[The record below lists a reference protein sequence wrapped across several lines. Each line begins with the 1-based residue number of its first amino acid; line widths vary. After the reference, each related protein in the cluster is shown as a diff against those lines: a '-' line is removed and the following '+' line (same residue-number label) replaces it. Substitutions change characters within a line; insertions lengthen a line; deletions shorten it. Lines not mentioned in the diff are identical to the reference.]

1 MELKLDRNKTYGLAL
16 EGGGAK
22 GAYQIGAWKALRE
35 AGIRFSAVSG
45 TSVGALNGAM
55 IVMDDLEKA
64 ENVWNNIHFSQVMDV
79 DDEEMRR
86 LMNRDIPL
94 SELKS
99 TLRSVADIVRNRGFD
114 VTPLRKWVAEVV
126 DADKVCH
133 SDTDFFIVTYS
144 LSDHQELELKAS
156 DLDKDELCDMLLAS
170 AYLPAFRLEKLGGK
184 YYADGGVQDVVP
196 IHALVENGCK
206 DIIALRIFGFGIE
219 KRFRIPDDVHVT
231 TIGPTVD
238 LGNILNFDAEQ
249 SRQNMRLG
257 YFDAQRVL
265 YGLYGS
271 TYYIDRTMS
280 EDAARQQLLEYLGRI
295 PIPPYLNRESE
306 EIDNTR
312 YQTVY
317 SKFEGSV
324 AAPTAGLH
332 FTPEL
337 IESMRGRGFGFEE
350 VTLHVGAGTFL
361 PVKDDDAA
369 RHPMHTEHFEVRCGT
384 VARLLERWGHITAVG
399 TTSVRTLESLTALAW
414 RIRQEGAPDADRVIG
429 QWELYDI
436 PADYTGREALGDLLG
451 WMEAHGVE
459 RLKAATQIM
468 ITPLGYEFRIV
479 RNIVTNFHQPKST
492 LLLLVSAFVGD
503 DWHRIYD
510 YALAHDF
517 RFLSYGDSSVLLRD

>member
-144 LSDHQELELKAS
+144 LTDHQELELKAS

-280 EDAARQQLLEYLGRI
+280 EDAARQQLLEYLG
-295 PIPPYLNRESE
+295 P
-306 EIDNTR
+306 D
-312 YQTVY
+312 
-317 SKFEGSV
+317 EGSLRTFHEKTLPQI
-324 AAPTAGLH
+324 AKALKCDGDYYDL
-332 FTPEL
+332 L
-337 IESMRGRGFGFEE
+337 I
-350 VTLHVGAGTFL
+350 
-361 PVKDDDAA
+361 AA
-369 RHPMHTEHFEVRCGT
+369 RR
-384 VARLLERWGHITAVG
+384 
-399 TTSVRTLESLTALAW
+399 
-414 RIRQEGAPDADRVIG
+414 EGA
-429 QWELYDI
+429 
-436 PADYTGREALGDLLG
+436 
-451 WMEAHGVE
+451 
-459 RLKAATQIM
+459 
-468 ITPLGYEFRIV
+468 
-479 RNIVTNFHQPKST
+479 
-492 LLLLVSAFVGD
+492 
-503 DWHRIYD
+503 WHR
-510 YALAHDF
+510 
-517 RFLSYGDSSVLLRD
+517 V

>member
-35 AGIRFSAVSG
+35 ADIRFSAVSG

-114 VTPLRKWVAEVV
+114 VTPLRNWVAEVV
-126 DADKVCH
+126 DADKICH

-238 LGNILNFDAEQ
+238 LGNILNFDAELDVQ
-249 SRQNMRLG
+249 DNVTAMTASL
-257 YFDAQRVL
+257 
-265 YGLYGS
+265 S
-271 TYYIDRTMS
+271 TVTTMQVTY
-280 EDAARQQLLEYLGRI
+280 AARNSDFDGHDIHEGDYLGLCDGALLAVTPDLTAI
-295 PIPPYLNRESE
+295 LTKMAEKTGAEDHSFINIFYGCDISE
-306 EIDNTR
+306 ADAE
-312 YQTVY
+312 
-317 SKFEGSV
+317 
-324 AAPTAGLH
+324 
-332 FTPEL
+332 
-337 IESMRGRGFGFEE
+337 
-350 VTLHVGAGTFL
+350 
-361 PVKDDDAA
+361 AA
-369 RHPMHTEHFEVRCGT
+369 RDIFAAH
-384 VARLLERWGHITAVG
+384 
-399 TTSVRTLESLTALAW
+399 
-414 RIRQEGAPDADRVIG
+414 APDAEINLLSGG
-429 QWELYDI
+429 QPIYYYLI
-436 PADYTGREALGDLLG
+436 
-451 WMEAHGVE
+451 
-459 RLKAATQIM
+459 
-468 ITPLGYEFRIV
+468 
-479 RNIVTNFHQPKST
+479 
-492 LLLLVSAFVGD
+492 SAE
-503 DWHRIYD
+503 
-510 YALAHDF
+510 
-517 RFLSYGDSSVLLRD
+517 

>member
-1 MELKLDRNKTYGLAL
+1 MELKLDCNKTYGLAL

-79 DDEEMRR
+79 DDEEMRK

-126 DADKVCH
+126 DADKICH
-133 SDTDFFIVTYS
+133 SDIDFFIVTYS

-156 DLDKDELCDMLLAS
+156 DLDEDELCDMLLAS

-231 TIGPTVD
+231 TIGPTAD

-280 EDAARQQLLEYLGRI
+280 EDAARQQLLEYIGPDDGSLRTFHEKTLPQIAKALKCEGDYYDLLIAVLEHDAQALGIESTRIVTDMELLETILAQPEPPADILSAQPEPEAEAPAAPEAAESAEPSAAEEVAAKAAELSQDIEKHLNRLLGRMR
-295 PIPPYLNRESE
+295 PRRNHPGTAENAEPE
-306 EIDNTR
+306 
-312 YQTVY
+312 
-317 SKFEGSV
+317 
-324 AAPTAGLH
+324 AAA
-332 FTPEL
+332 
-337 IESMRGRGFGFEE
+337 
-350 VTLHVGAGTFL
+350 
-361 PVKDDDAA
+361 DAA
-369 RHPMHTEHFEVRCGT
+369 E
-384 VARLLERWGHITAVG
+384 
-399 TTSVRTLESLTALAW
+399 
-414 RIRQEGAPDADRVIG
+414 
-429 QWELYDI
+429 
-436 PADYTGREALGDLLG
+436 
-451 WMEAHGVE
+451 
-459 RLKAATQIM
+459 K
-468 ITPLGYEFRIV
+468 
-479 RNIVTNFHQPKST
+479 
-492 LLLLVSAFVGD
+492 
-503 DWHRIYD
+503 
-510 YALAHDF
+510 
-517 RFLSYGDSSVLLRD
+517 

>member
-79 DDEEMRR
+79 DDEEMRK

-126 DADKVCH
+126 DADKICH
-133 SDTDFFIVTYS
+133 SDIDFFIVTYS

-156 DLDKDELCDMLLAS
+156 DLDEDELCDMLLAS

-231 TIGPTVD
+231 TIGPTAD

-280 EDAARQQLLEYLGRI
+280 EDAARQQLLEYIGPDDGSLRTFHEKTLPQIAKALKCEGDYYDLLIAVLEHDAQALGIESTRIVTDMELLETILAQPEPPADILSAQPEPEAEAPAAPEAAESAEPSAAEEVAAKAAELSQDIEKHINRLLGRMR
-295 PIPPYLNRESE
+295 PRRNRPGTAENAE
-306 EIDNTR
+306 PE
-312 YQTVY
+312 
-317 SKFEGSV
+317 
-324 AAPTAGLH
+324 AAA
-332 FTPEL
+332 
-337 IESMRGRGFGFEE
+337 
-350 VTLHVGAGTFL
+350 
-361 PVKDDDAA
+361 DAA
-369 RHPMHTEHFEVRCGT
+369 E
-384 VARLLERWGHITAVG
+384 
-399 TTSVRTLESLTALAW
+399 
-414 RIRQEGAPDADRVIG
+414 
-429 QWELYDI
+429 
-436 PADYTGREALGDLLG
+436 
-451 WMEAHGVE
+451 
-459 RLKAATQIM
+459 K
-468 ITPLGYEFRIV
+468 
-479 RNIVTNFHQPKST
+479 
-492 LLLLVSAFVGD
+492 
-503 DWHRIYD
+503 
-510 YALAHDF
+510 
-517 RFLSYGDSSVLLRD
+517 

>member
-114 VTPLRKWVAEVV
+114 VTPLRNWVAEVV
-126 DADKVCH
+126 DADKICH

-249 SRQNMRLG
+249 SRKNMRLG

-280 EDAARQQLLEYLGRI
+280 EDAARQQLLEYLGTDDGSLRTFHEKTLPQIARALSTRI
-295 PIPPYLNRESE
+295 HCLCGAFPVSRTLTPNSSARFFAASSGSDCAVIWLERKSTEMDCSHSAAFARSSFRSVCWSS
-306 EIDNTR
+306 TR
-312 YQTVY
+312 
-317 SKFEGSV
+317 
-324 AAPTAGLH
+324 
-332 FTPEL
+332 
-337 IESMRGRGFGFEE
+337 R
-350 VTLHVGAGTFL
+350 
-361 PVKDDDAA
+361 AA
-369 RHPMHTEHFEVRCGT
+369 RILCPMSSCTRSFIASVSSSRMISGIC
-384 VARLLERWGHITAVG
+384 
-399 TTSVRTLESLTALAW
+399 TSSRRSRSFASASFAFSAFSW
-414 RIRQEGAPDADRVIG
+414 FC
-429 QWELYDI
+429 
-436 PADYTGREALGDLLG
+436 
-451 WMEAHGVE
+451 
-459 RLKAATQIM
+459 
-468 ITPLGYEFRIV
+468 FRI
-479 RNIVTNFHQPKST
+479 
-492 LLLLVSAFVGD
+492 
-503 DWHRIYD
+503 
-510 YALAHDF
+510 
-517 RFLSYGDSSVLLRD
+517 SSVTSAAVICV

>member
-94 SELKS
+94 
-99 TLRSVADIVRNRGFD
+99 
-114 VTPLRKWVAEVV
+114 V

-280 EDAARQQLLEYLGRI
+280 EDTARQQLLEYLG
-295 PIPPYLNRESE
+295 PG
-306 EIDNTR
+306 
-312 YQTVY
+312 
-317 SKFEGSV
+317 EGSLRTFHEKTLPQIAKALKCEGDYYDLLVAVLEHDAKELGIEPERIMTDMELLQAILTQPELPEAIVPAQEPDAPAKPEPEPESSAQAAAPKATDEV
-324 AAPTAGLH
+324 AAKAA
-332 FTPEL
+332 EL
-337 IESMRGRGFGFEE
+337 SQDIEK
-350 VTLHVGAGTFL
+350 HIN
-361 PVKDDDAA
+361 
-369 RHPMHTEHFEVRCGT
+369 
-384 VARLLERWGHITAVG
+384 RLLGKMRPRRNRPGTA
-399 TTSVRTLESLTALAW
+399 ENA
-414 RIRQEGAPDADRVIG
+414 APEADADG
-429 QWELYDI
+429 PEK
-436 PADYTGREALGDLLG
+436 E
-451 WMEAHGVE
+451 
-459 RLKAATQIM
+459 
-468 ITPLGYEFRIV
+468 
-479 RNIVTNFHQPKST
+479 
-492 LLLLVSAFVGD
+492 
-503 DWHRIYD
+503 
-510 YALAHDF
+510 
-517 RFLSYGDSSVLLRD
+517 

>member
-144 LSDHQELELKAS
+144 LTDHQELELKAS

-280 EDAARQQLLEYLGRI
+280 EDAARQQLLEYLGTDEGSLRTFHEKTLPQI
-295 PIPPYLNRESE
+295 AKALKCDGDYYDLLIAVLEHDAKELGIESE
-306 EIDNTR
+306 RIMTDMELLQAILA
-312 YQTVY
+312 Q
-317 SKFEGSV
+317 
-324 AAPTAGLH
+324 
-332 FTPEL
+332 PEPPEAIL
-337 IESMRGRGFGFEE
+337 PAQEPEARRKRRRRPAM
-350 VTLHVGAGTFL
+350 TLR
-361 PVKDDDAA
+361 PPRPKPPKKS
-369 RHPMHTEHFEVRCGT
+369 RPKPPSCR
-384 VARLLERWGHITAVG
+384 
-399 TTSVRTLESLTALAW
+399 RTLKSTSTVCSAKCGRAALAPG
-414 RIRQEGAPDADRVIG
+414 RRKTPNRKPPLMRQKNKYTNAPGRPHGRPNSLDTGKSPEPDGSGDFASLG
-429 QWELYDI
+429 EEL
-436 PADYTGREALGDLLG
+436 G
-451 WMEAHGVE
+451 
-459 RLKAATQIM
+459 
-468 ITPLGYEFRIV
+468 
-479 RNIVTNFHQPKST
+479 
-492 LLLLVSAFVGD
+492 
-503 DWHRIYD
+503 
-510 YALAHDF
+510 
-517 RFLSYGDSSVLLRD
+517 

>member
-79 DDEEMRR
+79 DDEEMRK

-126 DADKVCH
+126 DADKICH
-133 SDTDFFIVTYS
+133 SDIDFFIVTYS

-156 DLDKDELCDMLLAS
+156 DLDEDELCDMLLAS

-231 TIGPTVD
+231 TIGPTAD

-280 EDAARQQLLEYLGRI
+280 EDAARQQLLEYIGPDDGSLRTFHEKTLPQIAKALKCEGDYYDLLIAVLEHDAQALGIESTRIVTDMELLETILAQPEPPADILSAQPEPEAETPAAPEAAESAEPSAAEEVAAKAAELSQDIEKHLNRLLGRMR
-295 PIPPYLNRESE
+295 PRRNRPGTAE
-306 EIDNTR
+306 N
-312 YQTVY
+312 
-317 SKFEGSV
+317 
-324 AAPTAGLH
+324 AAPASETD
-332 FTPEL
+332 TD
-337 IESMRGRGFGFEE
+337 
-350 VTLHVGAGTFL
+350 
-361 PVKDDDAA
+361 K
-369 RHPMHTEHFEVRCGT
+369 
-384 VARLLERWGHITAVG
+384 
-399 TTSVRTLESLTALAW
+399 
-414 RIRQEGAPDADRVIG
+414 AD
-429 QWELYDI
+429 
-436 PADYTGREALGDLLG
+436 T
-451 WMEAHGVE
+451 
-459 RLKAATQIM
+459 
-468 ITPLGYEFRIV
+468 
-479 RNIVTNFHQPKST
+479 
-492 LLLLVSAFVGD
+492 
-503 DWHRIYD
+503 
-510 YALAHDF
+510 
-517 RFLSYGDSSVLLRD
+517 

>member
-114 VTPLRKWVAEVV
+114 VTPLRNWVAEVV
-126 DADKVCH
+126 DADKICH

-184 YYADGGVQDVVP
+184 YYTDGGVQDVVP

-249 SRQNMRLG
+249 SRKNMRLG

-280 EDAARQQLLEYLGRI
+280 EDAARQQLLEYLGTDDGSLRTFHEKTLPQIAKALKCDGDYYDLLIAVLEHDAKELGIASERI
-295 PIPPYLNRESE
+295 MTDMELLQAILSQPEPPEAILPAQGSDTPAETE
-306 EIDNTR
+306 PEAADNTQPPRPKPPKKSRPRPPSCRRTLKSTSTVSSAR
-312 YQTVY
+312 YGRAATGPARRKTLRRKPTQTCR
-317 SKFEGSV
+317 KKNER
-324 AAPTAGLH
+324 T
-332 FTPEL
+332 
-337 IESMRGRGFGFEE
+337 
-350 VTLHVGAGTFL
+350 GA
-361 PVKDDDAA
+361 AA
-369 RHPMHTEHFEVRCGT
+369 RPPHF
-384 VARLLERWGHITAVG
+384 
-399 TTSVRTLESLTALAW
+399 
-414 RIRQEGAPDADRVIG
+414 
-429 QWELYDI
+429 
-436 PADYTGREALGDLLG
+436 
-451 WMEAHGVE
+451 
-459 RLKAATQIM
+459 
-468 ITPLGYEFRIV
+468 
-479 RNIVTNFHQPKST
+479 
-492 LLLLVSAFVGD
+492 
-503 DWHRIYD
+503 
-510 YALAHDF
+510 
-517 RFLSYGDSSVLLRD
+517 

>member
-114 VTPLRKWVAEVV
+114 VTPLRSVLLSSE
-126 DADKVCH
+126 
-133 SDTDFFIVTYS
+133 SGMSRFMRRRISSSSTS

-249 SRQNMRLG
+249 SRKNMRLG

-280 EDAARQQLLEYLGRI
+280 EDAARQQLLEYLGTDDGSLRTFHEKTLPQIARALKCEGDYYDLLIAVLEHDAKELGIASERI
-295 PIPPYLNRESE
+295 MTDMELLQAILSQPEPPEAILPAQGSDTPAETEPETADDTQAAAPKAAE
-306 EIDNTR
+306 E
-312 YQTVY
+312 
-317 SKFEGSV
+317 V
-324 AAPTAGLH
+324 AAKAA
-332 FTPEL
+332 EL
-337 IESMRGRGFGFEE
+337 SQDIEK
-350 VTLHVGAGTFL
+350 HIN
-361 PVKDDDAA
+361 
-369 RHPMHTEHFEVRCGT
+369 
-384 VARLLERWGHITAVG
+384 RLLGKMRPRRNRPG
-399 TTSVRTLESLTALAW
+399 TTENA
-414 RIRQEGAPDADRVIG
+414 APEADADG
-429 QWELYDI
+429 PEK
-436 PADYTGREALGDLLG
+436 E
-451 WMEAHGVE
+451 
-459 RLKAATQIM
+459 
-468 ITPLGYEFRIV
+468 
-479 RNIVTNFHQPKST
+479 
-492 LLLLVSAFVGD
+492 
-503 DWHRIYD
+503 
-510 YALAHDF
+510 
-517 RFLSYGDSSVLLRD
+517 

>member
-79 DDEEMRR
+79 DDEEMRK

-126 DADKVCH
+126 DADKICH
-133 SDTDFFIVTYS
+133 SDIDFFIVTYS

-156 DLDKDELCDMLLAS
+156 DLDEDELCDMLLAS

-231 TIGPTVD
+231 TIGPTAD

-280 EDAARQQLLEYLGRI
+280 EDAARQQLLEYIGPDDGSLRTFHEKTLPQIAKALKCEGDYYDLLIAVLEHDAQALGIESTRIVTDMELLETILAQPEPPADILSAQPEPEAEAPAAPEAAESAEPSAAEEVAAKAAELSQDIEKHLNRLLGRMR
-295 PIPPYLNRESE
+295 PRRNHPGTAENAEPE
-306 EIDNTR
+306 
-312 YQTVY
+312 
-317 SKFEGSV
+317 
-324 AAPTAGLH
+324 AAA
-332 FTPEL
+332 
-337 IESMRGRGFGFEE
+337 
-350 VTLHVGAGTFL
+350 
-361 PVKDDDAA
+361 DAA
-369 RHPMHTEHFEVRCGT
+369 E
-384 VARLLERWGHITAVG
+384 
-399 TTSVRTLESLTALAW
+399 
-414 RIRQEGAPDADRVIG
+414 
-429 QWELYDI
+429 
-436 PADYTGREALGDLLG
+436 
-451 WMEAHGVE
+451 
-459 RLKAATQIM
+459 K
-468 ITPLGYEFRIV
+468 
-479 RNIVTNFHQPKST
+479 
-492 LLLLVSAFVGD
+492 
-503 DWHRIYD
+503 
-510 YALAHDF
+510 
-517 RFLSYGDSSVLLRD
+517 

>member
-114 VTPLRKWVAEVV
+114 VTPLRNWVAEVV
-126 DADKVCH
+126 DADKICH
-133 SDTDFFIVTYS
+133 SDMDFFIVTYS

-280 EDAARQQLLEYLGRI
+280 EGAARQLGKPRGRYVTLDLSPLQKNADDVLERASRAVGAELRALLGENVKSVLVAGLGNANMTPDAIGPRSAEHVLVTRHLRQNGAFSAFCSVSVLTPGVLGRTGI
-295 PIPPYLNRESE
+295 EAMETLRGTVRAVQPDAVIA
-306 EIDNTR
+306 IDALASR
-312 YQTVY
+312 SLMRLCSTVQL
-317 SKFEGSV
+317 SDTGIVPGSGV
-324 AAPTAGLH
+324 GNHRCPLSRDTLGVPVYAIGVPT
-332 FTPEL
+332 
-337 IESMRGRGFGFEE
+337 
-350 VTLHVGAGTFL
+350 VV
-361 PVKDDDAA
+361 DAA
-369 RHPMHTEHFEVRCGT
+369 TLTLDVLEEAGKSDVDPAALRGHET
-384 VARLLERWGHITAVG
+384 VMV
-399 TTSVRTLESLTALAW
+399 TTRDIDAQ
-414 RIRQEGAPDADRVIG
+414 IRELSRVIG
-429 QWELYDI
+429 YGIDLALQPLDFSELC
-436 PADYTGREALGDLLG
+436 ALMG
-451 WMEAHGVE
+451 
-459 RLKAATQIM
+459 
-468 ITPLGYEFRIV
+468 
-479 RNIVTNFHQPKST
+479 
-492 LLLLVSAFVGD
+492 
-503 DWHRIYD
+503 
-510 YALAHDF
+510 
-517 RFLSYGDSSVLLRD
+517 

>member
-79 DDEEMRR
+79 DDEEMRK

-126 DADKVCH
+126 DADKICH
-133 SDTDFFIVTYS
+133 SDIDFFIVTYS

-156 DLDKDELCDMLLAS
+156 DLDEDELCDMLLAS

-231 TIGPTVD
+231 TIGPTAD

-280 EDAARQQLLEYLGRI
+280 EDAARQQLLEYIGPDDGSLRTFHEKTLPQIAKALKCEGDYYDLLIAVLEHDAQALGIESTRIVTDMELLETILAQPEPPADILSAQPESEAEAPAAPEAAESAEPSAAEEVAAKAAELSQDIEKHLNRLLGRMR
-295 PIPPYLNRESE
+295 PRRNRPGTAE
-306 EIDNTR
+306 N
-312 YQTVY
+312 
-317 SKFEGSV
+317 
-324 AAPTAGLH
+324 AAPASETD
-332 FTPEL
+332 TD
-337 IESMRGRGFGFEE
+337 
-350 VTLHVGAGTFL
+350 
-361 PVKDDDAA
+361 K
-369 RHPMHTEHFEVRCGT
+369 
-384 VARLLERWGHITAVG
+384 
-399 TTSVRTLESLTALAW
+399 
-414 RIRQEGAPDADRVIG
+414 AD
-429 QWELYDI
+429 
-436 PADYTGREALGDLLG
+436 T
-451 WMEAHGVE
+451 
-459 RLKAATQIM
+459 
-468 ITPLGYEFRIV
+468 
-479 RNIVTNFHQPKST
+479 
-492 LLLLVSAFVGD
+492 
-503 DWHRIYD
+503 
-510 YALAHDF
+510 
-517 RFLSYGDSSVLLRD
+517 

>member
-249 SRQNMRLG
+249 SRKNMRLG

-280 EDAARQQLLEYLGRI
+280 EDTARQQLLEYLG
-295 PIPPYLNRESE
+295 PG
-306 EIDNTR
+306 
-312 YQTVY
+312 
-317 SKFEGSV
+317 EGSLRTFHEKTLPQIAKALKCEGDYYDLLVAVLEHDAKELGIEPEHIMTDMELLQAILVKPELPEAIVPAQEPDAPTETEPEAEPSAQAAAPKAADEV
-324 AAPTAGLH
+324 AAKAAELSQDIEKHINRLLGKMRPRRNRPGTAENAE
-332 FTPEL
+332 PE
-337 IESMRGRGFGFEE
+337 
-350 VTLHVGAGTFL
+350 AAA
-361 PVKDDDAA
+361 DAA
-369 RHPMHTEHFEVRCGT
+369 E
-384 VARLLERWGHITAVG
+384 
-399 TTSVRTLESLTALAW
+399 
-414 RIRQEGAPDADRVIG
+414 
-429 QWELYDI
+429 
-436 PADYTGREALGDLLG
+436 
-451 WMEAHGVE
+451 
-459 RLKAATQIM
+459 K
-468 ITPLGYEFRIV
+468 
-479 RNIVTNFHQPKST
+479 
-492 LLLLVSAFVGD
+492 
-503 DWHRIYD
+503 
-510 YALAHDF
+510 
-517 RFLSYGDSSVLLRD
+517 

>member
-35 AGIRFSAVSG
+35 AGIHFSAVSG

-79 DDEEMRR
+79 DDEEMRK

-126 DADKVCH
+126 DADKICH
-133 SDTDFFIVTYS
+133 SDIDFFIVTYS

-156 DLDKDELCDMLLAS
+156 DLDEDELCDMLLAS

-206 DIIALRIFGFGIE
+206 NIIALRIFGFGIE

-231 TIGPTVD
+231 TIGPTAD

-280 EDAARQQLLEYLGRI
+280 EDAARQQLLEYIGPDDGSLRTFHEKTLPQIAKALKCEGDYYDLLIAVLEHDAQALGIESTRIVTDMELLETILAQPEPPADILSAQPEPEAEAPAAPEAAESAEPSAAEEVAAKAAELSQDIEKHINRLLGRMR
-295 PIPPYLNRESE
+295 PRRNRPGTAE
-306 EIDNTR
+306 N
-312 YQTVY
+312 
-317 SKFEGSV
+317 
-324 AAPTAGLH
+324 AAPASETD
-332 FTPEL
+332 TD
-337 IESMRGRGFGFEE
+337 
-350 VTLHVGAGTFL
+350 
-361 PVKDDDAA
+361 K
-369 RHPMHTEHFEVRCGT
+369 
-384 VARLLERWGHITAVG
+384 
-399 TTSVRTLESLTALAW
+399 
-414 RIRQEGAPDADRVIG
+414 AD
-429 QWELYDI
+429 
-436 PADYTGREALGDLLG
+436 T
-451 WMEAHGVE
+451 
-459 RLKAATQIM
+459 
-468 ITPLGYEFRIV
+468 
-479 RNIVTNFHQPKST
+479 
-492 LLLLVSAFVGD
+492 
-503 DWHRIYD
+503 
-510 YALAHDF
+510 
-517 RFLSYGDSSVLLRD
+517 